1 MGAQL
6 IWPSEVLPAP
16 ASDQV
21 PPTSLLPTGEIKNFL
36 LPVDLKV
43 AANCACFN
51 EIQNYLIH
59 FLMLRISIMNCMLL
73 LKVLEVASNPSRY
86 R

>member
-6 IWPSEVLPAP
+6 IWSSEVLLTP

-21 PPTSLLPTGEIKNFL
+21 PPTSLLPTGEIENFL
-36 LPVDLKV
+36 LLVDLKV

-51 EIQNYLIH
+51 GIQN
-59 FLMLRISIMNCMLL
+59 FLSYFLDVEDFNNELDATS
-73 LKVLEVASNPSRY
+73 
-86 R
+86 